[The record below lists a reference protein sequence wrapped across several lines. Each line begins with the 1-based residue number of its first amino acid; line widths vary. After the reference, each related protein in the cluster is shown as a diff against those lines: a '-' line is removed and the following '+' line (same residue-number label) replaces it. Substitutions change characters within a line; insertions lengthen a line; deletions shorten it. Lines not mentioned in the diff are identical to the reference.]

1 MRISDWSSDVC
12 SSDLEATLPPPREA
26 LVIERGGPLSP
37 RRSLQTPLTRAI
49 GAVNGFAGHYVAYWS
64 VLAVAAYYFE
74 VVARYI
80 FNSPTN
86 WVHESMFLMFG
97 MQYLLS
103 GGYCLREDSH
113 VRVDVIYERFSERTK
128 AIIDHTGRASGREQ
142 RCK

>member
-1 MRISDWSSDVC
+1 MGQLTVRC
-12 SSDLEATLPPPREA
+12 RACEARLASPRA
-26 LVIERGGPLSP
+26 ARGVERGAPLSP
-37 RRSLQTPLTRAI
+37 RLSLQTPLTRAI
-49 GAVNGFAGHYVAYWS
+49 GAINGFAGNYVAYWS

-103 GGYCLREDSH
+103 GGYCLREDSP
-113 VRVDVIYERFSERTK
+113 VRVGVIYERFSERTDRK
-128 AIIDHTGRASGREQ
+128 SVG
-142 RCK
+142 

>member
-12 SSDLEATLPPPREA
+12 SSDIEATLPPPREA
-26 LVIERGGPLSP
+26 LVIERGAPLSP

-80 FNSPTN
+80 FHAPTH
-86 WVHESMFLMFG
+86 WAPESMFHMFG
-97 MQYLLS
+97 MPYLLS
-103 GGYCLREDSH
+103 GGYSLREDP
-113 VRVDVIYERFSERTK
+113 
-128 AIIDHTGRASGREQ
+128 HT
-142 RCK
+142 

>member
-1 MRISDWSSDVC
+1 M
-12 SSDLEATLPPPREA
+12 
-26 LVIERGGPLSP
+26 
-37 RRSLQTPLTRAI
+37 QTPLS
-49 GAVNGFAGHYVAYWS
+49 GARGAGNGFAGHYVAYLS

-103 GGYCLREDSH
+103 GGYVLREDSH

-128 AIIDHTGRASGREQ
+128 AIIDPIGRASCQDRGLRSM
-142 RCK
+142 